1 MFLNILASGATVSA
15 DAVPRPLG
23 GEVSA
28 EAVTDDPRKMLRLKD
43 ASPLLDVPVSTLRR
57 LCAAGRVPAE
67 KVGRGWRVKRA
78 YVDEVTAWARERAS

>member
-1 MFLNILASGATVSA
+1 MRYATVSA
-15 DAVPRPLG
+15 DSVPPTQG
-23 GEVSA
+23 DEVSA
-28 EAVTDDPRKMLRLKD
+28 EAATDDPRKMLRLKD

-57 LCAAGRVPAE
+57 LCASGRVPAE

>member
-1 MFLNILASGATVSA
+1 M
-15 DAVPRPLG
+15 
-23 GEVSA
+23 SA
-28 EAVTDDPRKMLRLKD
+28 EAATDDPRKMLRLKD

-78 YVDEVTAWARERAS
+78 YVDEVTAWEPEQVSA